1 LASAD
6 GGICCID
13 EFDKMRECDRN
24 SLLGVM
30 EQQDVHIIKAGI
42 NATFSAKCSIIASCN
57 PLDGVYHDNVPF
69 YDQTVL
75 SSPMYSRFDI
85 VAVLQDKIDP
95 VNDKL
100 IAEFVVQSHIN
111 SHPYVFYYYLLLY
124 YTIIIFL
131 LFIILIFLLFIIL
144 IIFRAH
150 SDIDMTNNVPV
161 IKRELLRKY
170 IKHAKINCHPTIRES
185 HLHAKISKFYI
196 EMRRILQH
204 SPIIP
209 TPRFVESIIRMSE
222 AHAKCRLSHT
232 VDEIDVDE
240 IFRLIALHP
249 HTNGTHS
256 QVKQLVKKITAPKV
270 SKNNIST
277 LYDDARDTRQKNMST
292 VFYGGE
298 GIIV

>member
-1 LASAD
+1 MASAD

-100 IAEFVVQSHIN
+100 IAEFVVQSHIK
-111 SHPYVFYYYLLLY
+111 SHPYDNHFFIIIYYYIILYDNHFFIIYYINFFYYLLY
-124 YTIIIFL
+124 
-131 LFIILIFLLFIIL
+131 
-144 IIFRAH
+144 
-150 SDIDMTNNVPV
+150 
-161 IKRELLRKY
+161 
-170 IKHAKINCHPTIRES
+170 
-185 HLHAKISKFYI
+185 
-196 EMRRILQH
+196 
-204 SPIIP
+204 
-209 TPRFVESIIRMSE
+209 
-222 AHAKCRLSHT
+222 
-232 VDEIDVDE
+232 
-240 IFRLIALHP
+240 
-249 HTNGTHS
+249 
-256 QVKQLVKKITAPKV
+256 
-270 SKNNIST
+270 
-277 LYDDARDTRQKNMST
+277 
-292 VFYGGE
+292 
-298 GIIV
+298 